1 MTEVSTAI
9 KVDVYPDEFRLIL
22 KALNRAIRDTDTY
35 TLEERE
41 MLYAFTD
48 YFADLS
54 LENAV

>member
-9 KVDVYPDEFRLIL
+9 KVDVYPDEFKLIL
-22 KALNRAIRDTDTY
+22 KALNKAIRDTDTY

-41 MLYAFTD
+41 MLYCFTD
-48 YFADLS
+48 YFQDLS

>member
-9 KVDVYPDEFRLIL
+9 KVDVYPDEFKLIL

-41 MLYAFTD
+41 MLYSFAD
-48 YFADLS
+48 YFQDLS